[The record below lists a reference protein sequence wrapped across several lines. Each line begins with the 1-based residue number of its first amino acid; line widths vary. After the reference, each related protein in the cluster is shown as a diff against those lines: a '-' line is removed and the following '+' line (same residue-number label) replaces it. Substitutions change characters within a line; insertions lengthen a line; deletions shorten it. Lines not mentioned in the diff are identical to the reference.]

1 MAWAAGQRVN
11 KGKYKILRVLGEGGF
26 GITYLAE
33 ICQGDRQDEKIVIK
47 TLRDE
52 IQKRGDFGEFQQD
65 FINEAIKLAKCTHPH
80 VVKVGELFQETV
92 PHPQQRGQT
101 LSLQCMPLDYVEG
114 EDLAVYL
121 EKQPQQRLSEQEALI
136 YIRQVG
142 EALTVAHGKGLVHRD
157 IKPDNIL
164 LRRNGVSGQQEAVLI
179 DFGIAREFRQDVTQT
194 HTQFYTPGFAPP
206 EQYDLQAKRGA
217 YTDIYALAA
226 TLYCMVTGRVPP
238 EGSNRELSI
247 LKHGRDLLE
256 PPQQYNGGLSSSL
269 CDAILWG
276 LQVETHQR
284 PQHMEDWLRVL
295 PGGSSVAPPPV
306 SPPSPP
312 APKSLVAGLRSER
325 HTFETVREIRS
336 AFLWWGVTKEVRESR
351 TVTRWLED
359 LGGGVSLPLVQI
371 PAGDFLMGSPDS
383 EVDRLDR
390 EGPQHRVNFPREF
403 WMGQYEITQA
413 EYQAM
418 MGSNPATEFDRKFV
432 DPNKPV
438 INVSWDD
445 AVEFCQRLSQRT
457 GRNYR
462 LPTEAEWE
470 YACRAG
476 TQTPFSF
483 GETITPDLVNY
494 NGNSP
499 YGNAP
504 KGEYRQQTIPV
515 GQFPANSWGLYD
527 MHGNVWEWCLDE
539 WHEGYGA
546 KPEALK
552 QDGSIEW
559 TQVKTNVLPDDRE
572 GTYRLLRGGS
582 WSSSARVTRSA
593 VRAWIQR
600 DNRSY
605 FNGFRVVLE

>member
-33 ICQGDRQDEKIVIK
+33 ICQGDRQGEKIVIK

-52 IQKRGDFGEFQQD
+52 IQKRGDFGDFQQD

-92 PHPQQRGQT
+92 PHPQQPEQT

-121 EKQPQQRLSEQEALI
+121 QKQPQQRLSEQEALI

-142 EALTVAHGKGLVHRD
+142 EALTVAHRQGLVHRD
-157 IKPDNIL
+157 IKPNNIL
-164 LRRNGVSGQQEAVLI
+164 LRRNGVSGQREAVLI

-226 TLYCMVTGRVPP
+226 TLYCMVTGLVPP
-238 EGSNRELSI
+238 EGRDRELSI
-247 LKHGRDLLE
+247 FKYKRDFLE
-256 PPQQYNGGLSSSL
+256 PPQQYNGGLSSAL

-306 SPPSPP
+306 SPPNHSAPESP
-312 APKSLVAGLRSER
+312 VAGLRSER

-336 AFLWWGVTKEVRESR
+336 LFFRRIKNGVRESQ

-359 LGGGVSLPLVQI
+359 LGGGVLLPRANAYSRQR
-371 PAGDFLMGSPDS
+371 GS
-383 EVDRLDR
+383 
-390 EGPQHRVNFPREF
+390 
-403 WMGQYEITQA
+403 
-413 EYQAM
+413 
-418 MGSNPATEFDRKFV
+418 
-432 DPNKPV
+432 
-438 INVSWDD
+438 
-445 AVEFCQRLSQRT
+445 
-457 GRNYR
+457 
-462 LPTEAEWE
+462 
-470 YACRAG
+470 
-476 TQTPFSF
+476 
-483 GETITPDLVNY
+483 
-494 NGNSP
+494 
-499 YGNAP
+499 
-504 KGEYRQQTIPV
+504 
-515 GQFPANSWGLYD
+515 
-527 MHGNVWEWCLDE
+527 
-539 WHEGYGA
+539 
-546 KPEALK
+546 
-552 QDGSIEW
+552 
-559 TQVKTNVLPDDRE
+559 
-572 GTYRLLRGGS
+572 
-582 WSSSARVTRSA
+582 
-593 VRAWIQR
+593 
-600 DNRSY
+600 
-605 FNGFRVVLE
+605 